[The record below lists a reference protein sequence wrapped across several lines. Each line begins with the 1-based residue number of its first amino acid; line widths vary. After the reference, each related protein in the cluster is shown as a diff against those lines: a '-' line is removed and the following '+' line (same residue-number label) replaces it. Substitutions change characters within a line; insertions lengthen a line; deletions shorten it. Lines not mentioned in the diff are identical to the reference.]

1 MNCIECH
8 KNVKKAIPVWK
19 GKKGKEIVY
28 VCLDCWGP
36 FRNLGKWQKMGIK
49 PRPKGMVWSR
59 EFLPEGMREARYKA
73 LRARGFSPSDAA
85 RFRDWTPGY
94 YEGRLQ
100 MGPSGMGSLQYNP
113 LGVDLLTG
121 LGLGGG
127 WWLGQQAVEKGAKF
141 LGIKKE
147 KDSNP
152 LYEDFHNATPKTR
165 EVDLP
170 VPDEGD
176 KLCAI
181 GRLESVT
188 YTPYGSSSLRG
199 RHFEHKSGDTGEK
212 ILKNKPIL
220 ASDSKGK
227 HLYIIPDR
235 SRQKMTERGII
246 G

>member
-19 GKKGKEIVY
+19 GKKGKGIAY
-28 VCLDCWGP
+28 VCLDCYGP
-36 FRNLGKWQKMGIK
+36 TRNVSGWTGKRQQQGIFW
-49 PRPKGMVWSR
+49 PRGMQWNHKFMPKGMR
-59 EFLPEGMREARYKA
+59 QARYHELLA
-73 LRARGFSPSDAA
+73 AGFSPSHAQA
-85 RFRDWTPGY
+85 IRDWEPSKY
-94 YEGRLQ
+94 DQ
-100 MGPSGMGSLQYNP
+100 MLAHGPYPSSNP
-113 LGVDLLTG
+113 IWADLLVG

-127 WWLGQQAVEKGAKF
+127 WWLGQQVAVKGAKM

-147 KDSNP
+147 SSNP
-152 LYEDFHNATPKTR
+152 LYEDFHNAAPKTR
-165 EVDLP
+165 VVDLP